1 MEEFNIDEFDEE
13 MKKALKGRSTS
24 RLAELESELRLAF
37 WHDKIDLDQYTVRS
51 EQMID
56 RRDFLIY
63 VKAKWYDFEAL
74 AIKCMRILVFVIV
87 GIIIAVLTV
96 VGGGA
101 AGLTFMCCS
110 GICCSPGSNQNKS
123 DNTQIA
129 GNTVSISCCIR
140 GSSHTSNTTKVNPNS

>member
-87 GIIIAVLTV
+87 GIII
-96 VGGGA
+96 G
-101 AGLTFMCCS
+101 M
-110 GICCSPGSNQNKS
+110 GIG
-123 DNTQIA
+123 
-129 GNTVSISCCIR
+129 
-140 GSSHTSNTTKVNPNS
+140 H